1 MRILLVSPS
10 NNEAAYLHKA
20 LQEGAHSVQRAD
32 DYRDGVFL
40 STQERF
46 EAIVVVAPKSNSYAE
61 LIEVL
66 PKFSAALNMPA
77 LIALLGPATAAER
90 VRVLRAG
97 ADACF
102 GQPYSLIE
110 MQERMQSLRRVVSP
124 PFTPGLVVRSSLKL
138 DALTRELVE
147 GERRMAVTRRE
158 YLLFECLLRDLNAP
172 VPRDQL
178 IRYVWPEKDDVD
190 PSSVNLMV
198 ARLRR
203 KLIRFFP
210 DIRIET
216 ISRFG
221 YQLSV
226 SR

>member
-1 MRILLVSPS
+1 MRILLVSPT
-10 NNEAAYLHKA
+10 NAEAAYLHKA
-20 LQEGAHSVQRAD
+20 LQESAHSVQRAD

-40 STQERF
+40 ASQERF
-46 EAIVVVAPKSNSYAE
+46 EAIVVVAADARHYPE
-61 LIEVL
+61 LMEVM
-66 PKFSAALNMPA
+66 PKFAAALNMPA
-77 LIALLGPATAAER
+77 LIAMLGVATPAER
-90 VRVLRAG
+90 ARVLRAG

-110 MQERMQSLRRVVSP
+110 MQERMQTLRRTAVTP
-124 PFTPGLVVRSSLKL
+124 PSNVPATKSTLRL
-138 DALTRELVE
+138 DALTRELVD

-158 YLLFECLLRDLNAP
+158 YLLFDCLLRDVNAP

-178 IRYVWPEKDDVD
+178 IRYVWPEKEEVD

-203 KLIRFFP
+203 KLDRHFP
-210 DIRIET
+210 EIHIET

-221 YQLSV
+221 YQLSLA
-226 SR
+226 R